1 MVRRGTLATDKVAGC
16 ERIRVPAQVVFYNP
30 KEGYVGSDHVIY
42 EVTDFNGQVTTYDMT
57 ITVKAGPP
65 GAPSGKPG
73 PAPKGRPGT
82 KI

>member
-42 EVTDFNGQVTTYDMT
+42 EVTDSNGQVTTYDMT